1 MIQSILDENIEYIV
15 NKEIEE
21 NDLGREVSV
30 FELQIFDIN
39 VCLSVGEIN
48 DLYKDNNVLFAPVY
62 LIVKNEK
69 CEKIGYFEF
78 YSSEIATVI
87 DKDGDLDIS
96 ILEGP
101 LIFDYVDSDYL
112 VDLLK
117 KSRFLQEFTI
127 EDKEFTQELEEVK
140 EQKEK
145 ERKKAIS
152 VENVDD
158 IDRIELILNNYEG
171 KFNEKIDKQTEKI
184 YNKEVKQSIET
195 NNWLQKHFKNNKFDE
210 LDNEGGGDCFFA
222 TIRDSLQDINIDI
235 SVQSLRNIL
244 SNSMKQENFET
255 YKENFDLL
263 NLNIQKLIEEIKN
276 LKLERKRLTEEYEN
290 IKEKAKVFKNNN
302 ERDEFKKAALKMKE
316 IKKEN
321 VEITNQAKKSI
332 KQYKLA
338 LQDIKDFKFMKDIK
352 DLNKFKMVIRQKNYW
367 ADSNAISFLEEI
379 LNVKF
384 IILLKENYDI
394 GDYDN
399 MLSCGD
405 MVRENFIKKGYFKP
419 KYYIIAIHKILEN
432 GVSHFVLLTYKKK
445 KIFTFY
451 EIPYAIKNMIKEKC
465 PKNTLFNLIPMFKSF
480 IGEQIFDSNEVK
492 SIVNTNEDTTRE
504 DTTRED
510 TTREDTTRQDTT
522 EIVDVADITV
532 GNVV

>member
-21 NDLGREVSV
+21 NDLGQEVSV
-30 FELQIFDIN
+30 FELQIFDLN

-101 LIFDYVDSDYL
+101 LVFDYVDSDYL

-127 EDKEFTQELEEVK
+127 EDKEYTQELEEVK

-152 VENVDD
+152 VENIEDV
-158 IDRIELILNNYEG
+158 DRIELILNNYEG
-171 KFNEKIDKQTEKI
+171 KLNEKIMKQTEKN
-184 YNKEVKQSIET
+184 YNKEVKQSITTE
-195 NNWLQKHFKNNKFDE
+195 NWLQKHFKNNKFDV

-222 TIRDSLQDINIDI
+222 TIRDSLQNINIDI

-263 NLNIQKLIEEIKN
+263 NLNIQTLIGEIKN
-276 LKLERKRLTEEYEN
+276 LKSERKKLTEEYEN

-302 ERDEFKKAALKMKE
+302 NRDEFKKAVIIMKK

-321 VEITNQAKKSI
+321 IDVTNKAKKSI

-352 DLNKFKMVIRQKNYW
+352 DLNKFRMVIRQRNYW

-384 IILLKENYDI
+384 IILLKKNYDI

-405 MVRENFIKKGYFKP
+405 LVRDSFIKKGYFKP
-419 KYYIIAIHKILEN
+419 KYYIIVIHKILEN
-432 GVSHFVLLTYKKK
+432 GESHFVLLSYKKK

-451 EIPYAIKNMIKEKC
+451 EIPYSIKNMIKEIC

-480 IGEQIFDSNEVK
+480 IGSPEIEDVGIEDAGIKDAGIEDVK
-492 SIVNTNEDTTRE
+492 
-504 DTTRED
+504 
-510 TTREDTTRQDTT
+510 
-522 EIVDVADITV
+522 VADITV